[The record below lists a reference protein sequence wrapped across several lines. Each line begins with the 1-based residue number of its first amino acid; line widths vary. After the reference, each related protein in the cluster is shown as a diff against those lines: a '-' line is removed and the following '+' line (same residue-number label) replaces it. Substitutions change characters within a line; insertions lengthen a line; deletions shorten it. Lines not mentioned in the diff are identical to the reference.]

1 MFLSSKIQSK
11 TTVSTNQRRKL
22 EFPKSALVYLEQC
35 KMRRED
41 IISNPHFMYW
51 DIDVETDE
59 DGYLYAYEVP
69 VYKS

>member
-1 MFLSSKIQSK
+1 M
-11 TTVSTNQRRKL
+11 STNQRRKL
-22 EFPKSALVYLEQC
+22 ELPKSAWKYLEQC

-41 IISNPHFMYW
+41 IMSNPHFMYW